1 MSLALKV
8 SSIGYWKKLKHLTT
22 DPRFYQIGVLTALL
36 VYGLIQL
43 DFGVTP
49 LQILLI
55 LTTALSTQLFCTR
68 AWKRPCYDPRSAL
81 ISGLSLCL
89 LMRTDSLWLAVVS
102 TVTAILS
109 KFVLRV
115 GTKHL
120 FNPTNFGLVCMV
132 GLTDGV
138 WVSPGQWGNDA
149 IFAFFMACVGGLVV
163 HRALRS
169 DVSLA
174 FLGFYTALL
183 FSRSLWL
190 GEPLSIPLHRVH
202 NGALLLFSF
211 FMISDPRTTPN
222 SRAGRMLFAMIVAL
236 GVGTIQFV
244 LFQSN
249 GLLWSLAVCSLAV
262 PVIDK
267 FLPGQEYVWSAS
279 MRFSNQASKI
289 FNSIQFNGGQDHE
302 MLETVDAH
310 TASFNSLFRRRF

>member
-1 MSLALKV
+1 MALALKV
-8 SSIGYWKKLKHLTT
+8 PSISYWGKLEHQNI
-22 DPRFYQIGVLTALL
+22 DPRYYQIGVLAALL

-43 DFGVTP
+43 DFEVTP

-55 LTTALSTQLFCTR
+55 LTTASWTQLFCTR
-68 AWKRPCYDPRSAL
+68 AWKLPSYDPRSAL

-102 TVTAILS
+102 TAVAILS

-132 GLTDGV
+132 GLTDRV

-149 IFAFFMACVGGLVV
+149 IFAFFMACLGGFVV
-163 HRALRS
+163 NRALRS

-174 FLGFYTALL
+174 FLGFYAALL
-183 FSRSLWL
+183 LSRSLWL
-190 GEPLSIPLHRVH
+190 GEPLSIPLHRLH

-222 SRAGRMLFAMIVAL
+222 SKAGRLLFAMMVAL

-244 LFQSN
+244 LFQTN
-249 GLLWSLAVCSLAV
+249 GLLWSLALCSLSV

-267 FLPGQEYVWSAS
+267 FLPGQGYTWPTSK
-279 MRFSNQASKI
+279 RISNQASKI
-289 FNSIQFNGGQDHE
+289 FNSMKFNGGKDHE
-302 MLETVDAH
+302 ILETRNAYA
-310 TASFNSLFRRRF
+310 ASFYSLVRRRF